1 MPLTLQDGR
10 RKLVAF
16 TTDITEG
23 EDPTALSVASLTNGV
38 DIQCK
43 ILKSDFRLSPVASDT
58 VADTPLCSTGNA
70 VVFGASNYEGNVT
83 PFVYY
88 DETGALETDEND
100 VYELFAEKGAH
111 VWILDRL
118 GKPES
123 EPLAEGDHYRLWHVI
138 TDEPQDP
145 TDAGGYI
152 KHPTP
157 LGVQRLWRG
166 TLVAGGSGG
175 SSGA

>member
-16 TTDITEG
+16 TTDITDDA
-23 EDPTALSVASLTNGV
+23 DPTALSVDDLPPGV
-38 DIQCK
+38 EIQCK

-83 PFVYY
+83 PFVYF
-88 DETGALETDEND
+88 DEHGDLEVAEND
-100 VYELFAEKGAH
+100 VYEIFAEKGAH
-111 VWILDRL
+111 VWILDRI

-123 EPLAEGDHYRLWHVI
+123 EPLAAGDPYRLWHVI

-157 LGVQRLWRG
+157 LGVQRMWRG
-166 TLVAGGSGG
+166 TLTGSPT
-175 SSGA
+175 SP